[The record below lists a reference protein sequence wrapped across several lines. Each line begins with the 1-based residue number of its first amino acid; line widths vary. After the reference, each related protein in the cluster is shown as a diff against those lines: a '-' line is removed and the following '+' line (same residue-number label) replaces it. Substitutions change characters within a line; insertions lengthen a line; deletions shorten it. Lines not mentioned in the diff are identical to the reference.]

1 MLNGLFESPC
11 QGRDSFFPD
20 RTQSASPVKEPLAS
34 AASESKPSSAL
45 AGRSVA
51 PIMAAMQKPAVSK
64 FEAQPTTELAAVAAA
79 APEVPAPEAVVN
91 TAPRQVEA
99 APATPAP
106 VVMLGAAPLASAS
119 KDTADAQP
127 VVAGSLP
134 KTAQA
139 QTSSTPAVPAAATS
153 PLRPN
158 SFFAQAVSCPLPTP
172 PGCQIQ
178 VAFCSSFR

>member
-1 MLNGLFESPC
+1 M
-11 QGRDSFFPD
+11 
-20 RTQSASPVKEPLAS
+20 SA
-34 AASESKPSSAL
+34 
-45 AGRSVA
+45 VA
-51 PIMAAMQKPAVSK
+51 EPAVRYPK
-64 FEAQPTTELAAVAAA
+64 VQPTAAVAAIAAA
-79 APEVPAPEAVVN
+79 APDAMATGAVASI
-91 TAPRQVEA
+91 APRQVEA